1 MTPVTLLSFLNY
13 INLDYIIY
21 LAIPTIYYF
30 LSQNITLRIKYIL
43 LFIFIISSIVL
54 KLKIPLSEIRDYP
67 TYAKVMSD
75 KGYKHLALL
84 DIIYEPYLMLLSKFL
99 LKILSISKLLELY
112 YSIMFFVSIL
122 FFSWLAFVKD
132 IQPWKRA
139 ILFNLF
145 FTLFTFVL
153 LRNSIACFILAF
165 YFYLSSKSI
174 KSYLLYS
181 SIIFHIS
188 VFPIILFDFFKKR
201 KLDYYIILVFV
212 FILICILFLFF
223 DHSSL
228 LYSKFQD
235 FKSRS
240 HLYNYTFHNIVF
252 FLTLLFFLCLWFY
265 FKNILNNYFYT
276 LIFITYLMLY
286 FFNPVIGFRF
296 SFYIFLYL
304 LMNTKLF
311 FNSKIE
317 SILNRYSFLFI
328 LVGFLSFKLFL
339 FA

>member
-1 MTPVTLLSFLNY
+1 MIDVSLLSILNY
-13 INLDYIIY
+13 INLDNF
-21 LAIPTIYYF
+21 LFLSIPIIYYF
-30 LSQNITLRIKYIL
+30 LSQNVSLRIKYGL
-43 LFIFIISSIVL
+43 LFFFILNSILL
-54 KLKIPLSEIRDYP
+54 KLKIPLFEIRDYP
-67 TYAKVMSD
+67 TYAKVLSD
-75 KGYKHLALL
+75 KGYKHLVLL
-84 DIIYEPYLMLLSKFL
+84 DIFYEPYLMLLSKFL
-99 LKILSISKLLELY
+99 LKILSISKLLEFY
-112 YSIMFFVSIL
+112 YFIMFFVSIL
-122 FFSWLAFVKD
+122 FFSWLSFIKD
-132 IQPWKRA
+132 IQPWKKA
-139 ILFNLF
+139 MLFNLF

-174 KSYLLYS
+174 KTYLLYS

-212 FILICILFLFF
+212 FLLICIVFLFF

-240 HLYNYTFHNIVF
+240 HLYNYTFHNVVF
-252 FLTLLFFLCLWFY
+252 FLTLLFILCLGFY
-265 FKNILNNYFYT
+265 FKNILNNYFYA
-276 LIFITYLMLY
+276 LIFITYLILY

-304 LMNTKLF
+304 LMNTKLV
-311 FNSKIE
+311 FNSKTE

-328 LVGFLSFKLFL
+328 LIGFLSFKLFL